1 MARAEAAALGA
12 FCLRYPLP
20 RPCIDTATLS
30 KCKNSSEVLRELG
43 EAEVAAQGSDTF
55 TLEAPP
61 ATGRWRRR
69 RRDLR
74 PLRRPRLRW
83 RSFHTTWA
91 ARRASDARESDRI
104 ARPDAAA
111 LPSPGGPGRRRVPS
125 RNMINPRFL
134 RRSCQR
140 GRGQWGT
147 LRDGEGGCA
156 AKSLGHLRRL
166 RPGPSWT
173 GACAYVCMF
182 IITAGPMKKL

>member
-1 MARAEAAALGA
+1 MIMMTRRRLRPGARRRAGAGGRRQARADRAATSLGTYRAAAAAAARRGRPRFTGTRARPGRRRRRRWRGRRREANLEQEMARAEAAALGA

-74 PLRRPRLRW
+74 PLRRP
-83 RSFHTTWA
+83 
-91 ARRASDARESDRI
+91 
-104 ARPDAAA
+104 PQAAA
-111 LPSPGGPGRRRVPS
+111 AIFPHNVGRKTC
-125 RNMINPRFL
+125 L
-134 RRSCQR
+134 
-140 GRGQWGT
+140 GRK
-147 LRDGEGGCA
+147 GE
-156 AKSLGHLRRL
+156 
-166 RPGPSWT
+166 
-173 GACAYVCMF
+173 
-182 IITAGPMKKL
+182 